1 MRTSTSGR
9 VVIDITPEQKRA
21 IYAELKARGGLTMR
35 EWFLSKAEQDGLLN
49 ASSPHDDSNGKEAPS
64 C

>member
-9 VVIDITPEQKRA
+9 VVIDITPEQKQA

-49 ASSPHDDSNGKEAPS
+49 ANPHSNGSNGKEAPS